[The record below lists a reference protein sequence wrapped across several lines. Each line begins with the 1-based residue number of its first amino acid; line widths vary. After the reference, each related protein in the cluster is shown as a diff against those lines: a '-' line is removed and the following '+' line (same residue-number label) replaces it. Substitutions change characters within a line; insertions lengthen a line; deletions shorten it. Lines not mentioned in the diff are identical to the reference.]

1 MKNATNS
8 FGQKHHFG
16 ERNRGVWHEIIF
28 WLMMESQ
35 VLLFKNLSVVHRAH
49 QALGQNFNL

>member
-1 MKNATNS
+1 MLQTDLVKNIIL
-8 FGQKHHFG
+8 
-16 ERNRGVWHEIIF
+16 ERGTGGVWHEIIF

-35 VLLFKNLSVVHRAH
+35 VLLFKDLLIVHRAH